1 MGTEKKDI
9 YRDILRQ
16 YWGYDDFRG
25 IQREII
31 ESIGSGRDTL
41 GLMPTGGGKS
51 ITFQVPALASDGTC
65 IVVTPLIALMKDQ
78 VQHLRAKGVRAVA
91 IYSGMKRGEIVSTL
105 ENCVLGDVKLLYV
118 SPERLSSEIFQVKLR
133 HMRVSFITVDEA
145 HCISQWGYDF
155 RPAYLE
161 IDKLRKMKPDVPVLA
176 LTATATP
183 QVIDDIQDKLAF
195 KSKNVFRMSFERKN
209 LSYVV
214 RKAENK
220 PAFIGYLPYGF
231 PNPDVSLDAFKTMV
245 EHGVDAVE
253 IGLPYSDP
261 VMDGPV
267 IQAAASIA
275 LNNGETIKRVFEAVE
290 TVANAGGVPL
300 IMSYWNLVYH
310 YGVERFAR
318 DFENAGGAGLI
329 TPDLIPDEAGEWIE
343 ASDRHGLDRIFLV
356 SPDSST
362 ERLETVARNARGF
375 VYAAA
380 RMGVTGERAT
390 IDASPELLVERTRQ
404 AGAENVCVGIGV
416 STAEQG
422 AKVGSYADG
431 VIVGSALVHTLLADD
446 NKTARDPKE
455 GLKLLAA
462 KSEELAEGIHNA
474 R

>member
-1 MGTEKKDI
+1 
-9 YRDILRQ
+9 
-16 YWGYDDFRG
+16 
-25 IQREII
+25 
-31 ESIGSGRDTL
+31 
-41 GLMPTGGGKS
+41 
-51 ITFQVPALASDGTC
+51 
-65 IVVTPLIALMKDQ
+65 
-78 VQHLRAKGVRAVA
+78 
-91 IYSGMKRGEIVSTL
+91 
-105 ENCVLGDVKLLYV
+105 
-118 SPERLSSEIFQVKLR
+118 
-133 HMRVSFITVDEA
+133 
-145 HCISQWGYDF
+145 
-155 RPAYLE
+155 
-161 IDKLRKMKPDVPVLA
+161 
-176 LTATATP
+176 
-183 QVIDDIQDKLAF
+183 
-195 KSKNVFRMSFERKN
+195 
-209 LSYVV
+209 
-214 RKAENK
+214 
-220 PAFIGYLPYGF
+220 
-231 PNPDVSLDAFKTMV
+231 
-245 EHGVDAVE
+245 
-253 IGLPYSDP
+253 
-261 VMDGPV
+261 MDGPV

-310 YGVERFAR
+310 YGVERFARDFENAGGVERFAR

>member
-1 MGTEKKDI
+1 MTNEATTPSGQP
-9 YRDILRQ
+9 L
-16 YWGYDDFRG
+16 G
-25 IQREII
+25 I
-31 ESIGSGRDTL
+31 SHKPS
-41 GLMPTGGGKS
+41 KS
-51 ITFQVPALASDGTC
+51 DAMFT
-65 IVVTPLIALMKDQ
+65 K
-78 VQHLRAKGVRAVA
+78 
-91 IYSGMKRGEIVSTL
+91 
-105 ENCVLGDVKLLYV
+105 
-118 SPERLSSEIFQVKLR
+118 
-133 HMRVSFITVDEA
+133 
-145 HCISQWGYDF
+145 
-155 RPAYLE
+155 
-161 IDKLRKMKPDVPVLA
+161 
-176 LTATATP
+176 
-183 QVIDDIQDKLAF
+183 F
-195 KSKNVFRMSFERKN
+195 K
-209 LSYVV
+209 
-214 RKAENK
+214 AGNK

-275 LNNGETIKRVFEAVE
+275 
-290 TVANAGGVPL
+290 VPL

-362 ERLETVARNARGF
+362 ERLENVARNARGF

>member
-1 MGTEKKDI
+1 MVTMK
-9 YRDILRQ
+9 
-16 YWGYDDFRG
+16 
-25 IQREII
+25 EIANKAGVSVSTVSLVI
-31 ESIGSGRDTL
+31 NGRDEGRVKSKIADNVRAIATKL
-41 GLMPTGGGKS
+41 GYQSNP
-51 ITFQVPALASDGTC
+51 LASS
-65 IVVTPLIALMKDQ
+65 
-78 VQHLRAKGVRAVA
+78 LRTGR
-91 IYSGMKRGEIVSTL
+91 T
-105 ENCVLGDVKLLYV
+105 
-118 SPERLSSEIFQVKLR
+118 
-133 HMRVSFITVDEA
+133 H
-145 HCISQWGYDF
+145 
-155 RPAYLE
+155 
-161 IDKLRKMKPDVPVLA
+161 
-176 LTATATP
+176 
-183 QVIDDIQDKLAF
+183 
-195 KSKNVFRMSFERKN
+195 
-209 LSYVV
+209 
-214 RKAENK
+214 
-220 PAFIGYLPYGF
+220 
-231 PNPDVSLDAFKTMV
+231 
-245 EHGVDAVE
+245 
-253 IGLPYSDP
+253 
-261 VMDGPV
+261 
-267 IQAAASIA
+267 
-275 LNNGETIKRVFEAVE
+275 
-290 TVANAGGVPL
+290 

>member
-1 MGTEKKDI
+1 MITPFTADGRVDYEALGRMIDYVIEGGADYIVALGTTAETPTLYIQERAVVAMFIANQIRHRVPLVIGVGGNSTSEVLDQL
-9 YRDILRQ
+9 REFDLRGADAIL
-16 YWGYDDFRG
+16 
-25 IQREII
+25 
-31 ESIGSGRDTL
+31 S
-41 GLMPTGGGKS
+41 
-51 ITFQVPALASDGTC
+51 
-65 IVVTPLIALMKDQ
+65 VTP
-78 VQHLRAKGVRAVA
+78 
-91 IYSGMKRGEIVSTL
+91 Y
-105 ENCVLGDVKLLYV
+105 Y
-118 SPERLSSEIFQVKLR
+118 
-133 HMRVSFITVDEA
+133 
-145 HCISQWGYDF
+145 
-155 RPAYLE
+155 
-161 IDKLRKMKPDVPVLA
+161 
-176 LTATATP
+176 
-183 QVIDDIQDKLAF
+183 
-195 KSKNVFRMSFERKN
+195 
-209 LSYVV
+209 
-214 RKAENK
+214 NK
-220 PAFIGYLPYGF
+220 PSQEGLYQHFKVVSEHSPLPIILYNIAGR
-231 PNPDVSLDAFKTMV
+231 T
-245 EHGVDAVE
+245 GVNMT
-253 IGLPYSDP
+253 S
-261 VMDGPV
+261 
-267 IQAAASIA
+267 
-275 LNNGETIKRVFEAVE
+275 ETTLRI
-290 TVANAGGVPL
+290 
-300 IMSYWNLVYH
+300 
-310 YGVERFAR
+310 AR

>member
-1 MGTEKKDI
+1 MTNEATTPSGQP
-9 YRDILRQ
+9 L
-16 YWGYDDFRG
+16 G
-25 IQREII
+25 I
-31 ESIGSGRDTL
+31 SHKPSKSGAMFT
-41 GLMPTGGGKS
+41 K
-51 ITFQVPALASDGTC
+51 F
-65 IVVTPLIALMKDQ
+65 
-78 VQHLRAKGVRAVA
+78 
-91 IYSGMKRGEIVSTL
+91 
-105 ENCVLGDVKLLYV
+105 
-118 SPERLSSEIFQVKLR
+118 
-133 HMRVSFITVDEA
+133 
-145 HCISQWGYDF
+145 
-155 RPAYLE
+155 
-161 IDKLRKMKPDVPVLA
+161 
-176 LTATATP
+176 
-183 QVIDDIQDKLAF
+183 
-195 KSKNVFRMSFERKN
+195 
-209 LSYVV
+209 
-214 RKAENK
+214 KAENK

-329 TPDLIPDEAGEWIE
+329 SSDLIPDEAGEWIE

-390 IDASPELLVERTRQ
+390 IDASPELLVERTRK
-404 AGAENVCVGIGV
+404 AGATNVCVGIGV
-416 STAEQG
+416 ATPGPGALRSNRNKVYRTAMAHVGRGRSGLTSRRCAALLVPVAPSYCCPGSASCLAARRHASHALRPLSMSCSRITGMPTILPLRLHSRRCVCVVTSRLHVAVSARRRVRPARIRTTLYRLVVSLG
-422 AKVGSYADG
+422 AG
-431 VIVGSALVHTLLADD
+431 VIQRMKTLEVSCRA
-446 NKTARDPKE
+446 
-455 GLKLLAA
+455 G
-462 KSEELAEGIHNA
+462 
-474 R
+474 